1 MNWFKKIMYGRYGGD
16 DLSKALLVLSFILI
30 VIAGF
35 LPKSLSSLVAI
46 GYIPTLVCIF
56 RIFSR
61 NIFKRRQENYK
72 YLKIKNYV
80 VIWSKQKLN
89 RLKDSKTHKYFT
101 CPDCKQKLRVP
112 RGRGKLTVT
121 CPKCKKSF
129 KGKSQ
134 NKAKKQNKK

>member
-1 MNWFKKIMYGRYGGD
+1 MNWLKKFMYGRYGGD

-30 VIAGF
+30 IIARF
-35 LPKSLSSLVAI
+35 LPKSLSSLIAI
-46 GYIPTLVCIF
+46 GYIPTLVCVF

-72 YLKIKNYV
+72 YLKIKNSV

-89 RLKDSKTHKYFT
+89 RVKDSKTHKYFK

-112 RGRGKLTVT
+112 RGKGKISVT
-121 CPKCKKSF
+121 CPKCKKTF
-129 KGKSQ
+129 KGKS
-134 NKAKKQNKK
+134 

>member
-72 YLKIKNYV
+72 YLKIKNSV

-129 KGKSQ
+129 KGKS
-134 NKAKKQNKK
+134 